1 MPGRKISILH
11 IATDEKFIN
20 AANYIFEK
28 AFPGCNHFVIR
39 RSKFNRKLE
48 HVVKKENIQVV
59 FYDSGLV
66 KKLSEMTQNYDCVFL
81 HGISAY
87 NGTIFLQSKQKEKFV
102 GMLWGAELYTE
113 EYLPDDKLVGD
124 LTASIKL
131 PESRISFT
139 ERIRELVRN
148 IIYYKPSTIKDASRL
163 AASELSYVSTL
174 HEEDFHY
181 FKERNLIP
189 EKCRHIPFAYYP
201 LEFIMQGNESSTV
214 NGNDILLGNSA
225 SFTNNHLEALE
236 MLKGMDIGNRKIIVP
251 LSYGNSKYADYI
263 QNKGTELLGENFI
276 PLRKFMPLN
285 EYTSIISGCG
295 VTIMN
300 HYRQQA
306 EGNILTMLWLG
317 SKVYLNE
324 SNTFYQYLKRAGAVI
339 FTMEKDFSEGNLS
352 VLENLSPE
360 EIKHNRDILKK
371 EIGEERVIQRLRDSV
386 RKYFL
391 QQV

>member
-1 MPGRKISILH
+1 MPEKKISILH

-39 RSKFNRKLE
+39 RSRLNSKLE
-48 HVVKKENIQVV
+48 HVEKKKNVQVV
-59 FYDSGLV
+59 FYNNGLV

-87 NGTIFLQSKQKEKFV
+87 NSTIYLQSKQKEKFI

-113 EYLPDDKLVGD
+113 ENLPDDKLVGD

-131 PESRISFT
+131 PESGHSLK
-139 ERIRELVRN
+139 ERIKELARN
-148 IIYYKPSTIKDASRL
+148 IIYCKPSTITDATRL
-163 AASELSYVSTL
+163 ATSELRYISTL
-174 HEEDFHY
+174 HEEDFNY
-181 FKERNLIP
+181 FRERNLIS

-201 LEFIMQGNESSTV
+201 LEFIMQGNESATV
-214 NGNDILLGNSA
+214 NGNNILLGNSA
-225 SFTNNHLEALE
+225 SFTNNHLEALDI
-236 MLKGMDIGNRKIIVP
+236 LRRMDTGIRKIVAP
-251 LSYGNSKYADYI
+251 LSYGNSRYADYI
-263 QNKGTELLGENFI
+263 QDKGTELLGENFI

-285 EYTSIISGCG
+285 EYTSIIRGCG
-295 VTIMN
+295 ITIMN

-324 SNTFYQYLKRAGAVI
+324 SNTFYQYLKRVGAVI
-339 FTMEKDFSEGNLS
+339 FSMEKDFSEGNLS
-352 VLENLSPE
+352 ALENLSHN

-371 EIGEERVIQRLRDSV
+371 EIGEERIIERLRNSV
-386 RKYFL
+386 QKYFL
-391 QQV
+391 YHT

>member
-1 MPGRKISILH
+1 MPEKNISILH

-20 AANYIFEK
+20 AANYIFER

-48 HVVKKENIQVV
+48 HVQKKENIQVV
-59 FYDSGLV
+59 LYDNNLV
-66 KKLSEMTQNYDCVFL
+66 KKLSEMTLKYDCVFL

-87 NGTIFLQSKQKEKFV
+87 NSTVYLRSEQKEKFV
-102 GMLWGAELYTE
+102 GMLWGAELYTK

-124 LTASIKL
+124 LTAAIEL
-131 PESRISFT
+131 PEPGYSFKDRIT
-139 ERIRELVRN
+139 ELVRN
-148 IIYYKPSTIKDASRL
+148 IIYFKPSTIEGATRL
-163 AASELSYVSTL
+163 AASELSYISTL
-174 HEEDFHY
+174 HEEDFTY
-181 FKERNLIP
+181 FKDRNLIA

-201 LEFIMQGNESSTV
+201 LEFIMKGNELSTV

-225 SFTNNHLEALE
+225 SFTNNHIEALE
-236 MLKGMDIGNRKIIVP
+236 ILKGMDTGNRKIIVP
-251 LSYGNSKYADYI
+251 LSYGNSMYADYI
-263 QNKGTELLGENFI
+263 QEKGIEFLGENFRS
-276 PLRKFMPLN
+276 LRKFMPLN
-285 EYTSIISGCG
+285 EYTSIIRSCG
-295 VTIMN
+295 ITIMN

-324 SNTFYQYLKRAGAVI
+324 SNTFYQYLKRVGAVI
-339 FTMEKDFSEGNLS
+339 FSMERHFTEDNLS
-352 VLENLSPE
+352 VLENLSPS

-371 EIGEERVIQRLRDSV
+371 EIGEERIIERLRNSV

-391 QQV
+391 